1 MKDIILQQC
10 CAAKPMTGKDFV
22 LGVAG
27 ILLRLAIAQVIVNLL
42 ITATGVGLLNLLF
55 YGYAIVL
62 LLSFMRA
69 TVAGYVYTLKADELV
84 LERRLGDST
93 ITMMEIPLERVVS
106 LRKVHAAENL
116 KTTYRQVTHMDP
128 ATKPPFRMRA
138 AWKASLLSTH
148 LARMLAGKEAKRVRG
163 YVLVYDEDNRLCA
176 CVFRPNAQML
186 GALEQ
191 MLGKRFG
198 FDERMTHGKVSTLYA
213 RALERAFP
221 ALYPYV
227 DPLVKP
233 EDVAR
238 AREEVARQKAER
250 KARNGKKG
258 GNKR

>member
-1 MKDIILQQC
+1 
-10 CAAKPMTGKDFV
+10 
-22 LGVAG
+22 
-27 ILLRLAIAQVIVNLL
+27 
-42 ITATGVGLLNLLF
+42 
-55 YGYAIVL
+55 
-62 LLSFMRA
+62 
-69 TVAGYVYTLKADELV
+69 
-84 LERRLGDST
+84 
-93 ITMMEIPLERVVS
+93 
-106 LRKVHAAENL
+106 
-116 KTTYRQVTHMDP
+116 MDP

-233 EDVAR
+233 EDVFVITSTALHLPPTF
-238 AREEVARQKAER
+238 ATPT
-250 KARNGKKG
+250 GSPTI
-258 GNKR
+258 